1 MENFPKHVC
10 IAETRTGGNPDIL
23 SDPNIVPQKK
33 PTPAAEIF
41 GPPTSQKKKIKGT
54 PGRKSKGGSPGI
66 LFLCVCAQTP
76 NKTHPFLFCNFRK
89 ETKSIF

>member
-1 MENFPKHVC
+1 MFIYSFVCLEIQKEKQNKMENFPKHVC
-10 IAETRTGGNPDIL
+10 IAESKTDGNPDIL

-66 LFLCVCAQTP
+66 IFVCLC
-76 NKTHPFLFCNFRK
+76 
-89 ETKSIF
+89 